1 MAVSVLGGYLL
12 GRGHKTRLAVL
23 LALMAAGGRLPG
35 NAGELLRRTALG
47 GSLDQ
52 ISGDLRGR
60 LAASGSE
67 LAKKAASSPVE
78 SLSDILH
85 DRTEAL
91 RSEGWTGER
100 AGKLAKTVTSGIG
113 EAGKRAGSVLE
124 AEEPEEEAAEPRR
137 TKPSRD
143 EHAGHEKHGGSRRHG
158 HGHEQEPGEH
168 GRRRRGRHGEPEER
182 GEPARRVRGR
192 EAERDEAGD
201 AEDEYDAYAEDEE
214 EPIRRV
220 KARRREPAGEEAPSE
235 GIRTPR

>member
-1 MAVSVLGGYLL
+1 MTWPRVAFWFAQPHAVARDHAGGSMKGGGRVAVSVLGGYLL

-52 ISGDLRGR
+52 ITEDLRGR

-85 DRTEAL
+85 ERTEAL
-91 RSEGWTGER
+91 RAEGWAGEQ
-100 AGKLAKTVTSGIG
+100 AGKAARTVTSGIG

-124 AEEPEEEAAEPRR
+124 AE
-137 TKPSRD
+137 D
-143 EHAGHEKHGGSRRHG
+143 E
-158 HGHEQEPGEH
+158 
-168 GRRRRGRHGEPEER
+168 
-182 GEPARRVRGR
+182 
-192 EAERDEAGD
+192 D
-201 AEDEYDAYAEDEE
+201 DAYAEDEEAEE

-220 KARRREPAGEEAPSE
+220 KARRKEPADGRRR
-235 GIRTPR
+235 G